1 VKTYHNISEYDAQK
15 GAVVTIGTFDGVHQ
29 GHQKILLK
37 VAQIAREK
45 QLTSIL
51 LTFFP
56 HPRMVL
62 QPESDMKLINTIE
75 ERRSLVFEN
84 HIEHIVTHPFSTDF
98 ARTSAHDYVKKIL
111 VDQLGARVVVIG
123 YDHRFGRNRA
133 ASINELRAYGEQYDF
148 EVVEISKKEIE
159 EVAVSSTKVRNAL
172 LNGDISTANSYLNRD
187 FSIKGMVIHG
197 KQLGRTIGFPTANLS
212 LRECY
217 KLVPKNGVYITY
229 AIIGGHKYYGMTN
242 IGVNPTVNQG
252 TKQHI
257 ETYFIDFKGDLYDQ
271 ELELFF
277 LSRIR
282 DEKAFKSI
290 EDLKKAVL
298 KDEQTTREYAKQL
311 AQ

>member
-1 VKTYHNISEYDAQK
+1 MKTYHNISEYDAQK

-84 HIEHIVTHPFSTDF
+84 HIEHIVTHPFSIDF

>member
-1 VKTYHNISEYDAQK
+1 MKTYHNISEYDAQK

-62 QPESDMKLINTIE
+62 QPESDIKLINTIE

-84 HIEHIVTHPFSTDF
+84 HIEHIVTHPFSIDF

-197 KQLGRTIGFPTANLS
+197 KQLGRTIGYPTANLS
-212 LRECY
+212 LKESY
-217 KLVPKNGVYITY
+217 KLIPKNGVYITY

-252 TKQHI
+252 TRQHI
-257 ETYFIDFKGDLYDQ
+257 ETYFIDFKGDLYEQ

-290 EDLKKAVL
+290 EDLKKAVI

>member
-1 VKTYHNISEYDAQK
+1 MKTYHNISEYDAQK

-62 QPESDMKLINTIE
+62 QPESDIKLINTIE

-84 HIEHIVTHPFSTDF
+84 HIEHIVTHPFSIDF

-197 KQLGRTIGFPTANLS
+197 KQLGRTIGYPTANLS
-212 LRECY
+212 LKESY
-217 KLVPKNGVYITY
+217 KLIPKNGVYITY